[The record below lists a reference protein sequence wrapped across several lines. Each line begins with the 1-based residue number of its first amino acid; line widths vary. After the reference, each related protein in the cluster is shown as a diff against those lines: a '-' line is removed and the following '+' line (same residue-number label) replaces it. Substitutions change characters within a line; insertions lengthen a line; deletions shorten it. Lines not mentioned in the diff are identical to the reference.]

1 MYVGTISPEGVLSSK
16 SVNFMTA
23 KERVELEKKE
33 LDEKIKKL
41 EASLDNESDK
51 PQERL
56 KRTQAKAMQTY
67 SSLLGMRLRVWED

>member
-1 MYVGTISPEGVLSSK
+1 
-16 SVNFMTA
+16 MTA

-41 EASLDNESDK
+41 EASFDNESDK

-56 KRTQAKAMQTY
+56 KKTQAKAMQTY